1 MIRTRV
7 GYTGGKK
14 ENPTYRSLGDQAE
27 SIEIDYDPT
36 VISYADLLKL
46 FWQGHDPVS
55 RPFSRQYMSAIFY
68 HTEEQKRLALESMR
82 REEAKRQ
89 RKVYTEIRPVDRF
102 YRAEDYHQK
111 YYVRQRPDLMKE
123 FRAIYP
129 ADEDFVGST
138 AAARV
143 NGYLAGQ
150 GSLAALQTELN
161 HLLPPEESIRLLN
174 IVHGADRS

>member
-1 MIRTRV
+1 M
-7 GYTGGKK
+7 K
-14 ENPTYRSLGDQAE
+14 
-27 SIEIDYDPT
+27 
-36 VISYADLLKL
+36 
-46 FWQGHDPVS
+46 
-55 RPFSRQYMSAIFY
+55 
-68 HTEEQKRLALESMR
+68 

-89 RKVYTEIRPVDRF
+89 RKIFTEIRRVGRF
-102 YRAEDYHQK
+102 YRAEGYHQK

-129 ADEDFVGST
+129 ADEDFVDST

-161 HLLPPEESIRLLN
+161 HLLPPEESRRLLN